1 MNLEQN
7 RLETFNDWPADAPVS
22 SERIARAGF
31 FYTKRDYQVECFAC
45 GMNLSEWNYG
55 DQVMARHRA
64 LNPQCPFVLSSTS
77 SGNVPAVDQLRTV
90 PSTSSLDYRNEEVRL
105 SSFVNWP
112 KPDIVTPED
121 LARAGFYSL
130 RTSDNTKCAFCHGV
144 VRAWE
149 PNDIPDVEHK
159 RHFPMC
165 PFVTSIINPR
175 LESSRTPG
183 HRPEQEATFKN
194 VNLIGDTVTGSLNEL
209 GVQKHNG
216 PKRAD
221 FGTIESRLRSF
232 ASWSPH
238 LIQTP
243 DVLAQAGFYYEGLGD
258 QVRCFHCDGGL
269 RNWDPDDDPWTE
281 HARWFPRCSFV
292 NLVKGQEFVTA
303 CQIDTG
309 LSPSTTSSDN
319 EATSE
324 FPESPTVSL
333 PARPT
338 SAESAI
344 RQCAAQS
351 SNKASRHLKRK
362 CDEVLDVIGKRLAV
376 PLNNGDKFFDVEK
389 AWASKL
395 RDLNPKQAVHAEKF
409 INDVFYEAHLG
420 NLNRSCLLQIQQEN
434 SRIIQ
439 PPFVSQLPFN
449 SQPSINTQQS
459 SHSQP

>member
-309 LSPSTTSSDN
+309 LSPSTTSCKQKHTFNLLIFIALGD
-319 EATSE
+319 
-324 FPESPTVSL
+324 
-333 PARPT
+333 
-338 SAESAI
+338 AI
-344 RQCAAQS
+344 RTCIIPWV
-351 SNKASRHLKRK
+351 K
-362 CDEVLDVIGKRLAV
+362 C
-376 PLNNGDKFFDVEK
+376 
-389 AWASKL
+389 
-395 RDLNPKQAVHAEKF
+395 
-409 INDVFYEAHLG
+409 
-420 NLNRSCLLQIQQEN
+420 
-434 SRIIQ
+434 
-439 PPFVSQLPFN
+439 
-449 SQPSINTQQS
+449 
-459 SHSQP
+459 

>member
-149 PNDIPDVEHK
+149 LNDIPDVEHK

-243 DVLAQAGFYYEGLGD
+243 DVLAQAGFYYEVELVEKLVEIYLPKIKPQESSTSDLAFAAYLDFAWTKIWLVGLGD

-309 LSPSTTSSDN
+309 LSPSTTESSQ
-319 EATSE
+319 TLLW
-324 FPESPTVSL
+324 FPVRGHKIRPAPFEIINVS
-333 PARPT
+333 
-338 SAESAI
+338 
-344 RQCAAQS
+344 
-351 SNKASRHLKRK
+351 
-362 CDEVLDVIGKRLAV
+362 
-376 PLNNGDKFFDVEK
+376 
-389 AWASKL
+389 
-395 RDLNPKQAVHAEKF
+395 
-409 INDVFYEAHLG
+409 
-420 NLNRSCLLQIQQEN
+420 
-434 SRIIQ
+434 
-439 PPFVSQLPFN
+439 
-449 SQPSINTQQS
+449 
-459 SHSQP
+459 